1 MRAVRLGIT
10 TSFCALALAAC
21 GDTTPRPSSPP
32 ASGPAAGSAA
42 TTPST
47 TWRLPDGWRAETI
60 PFPLGFAPELAHRG
74 VEEIRFAPG
83 MFDHTAPGYW
93 SYVFVWRLE
102 DAAALDAPALAAELA
117 LYFRGLVAAVDEQH
131 RITARDEIDVV
142 AVPRGDAF
150 TLAAHTFDAFDTG
163 LAIDLVGTATR
174 TSCGTGSLWV
184 IVLAPEA
191 SPLRAELDAL
201 AAEAQ
206 CGQRPPPSQASASTA
221 E

>member
-1 MRAVRLGIT
+1 MRATGLGIA
-10 TSFCALALAAC
+10 TSLCALALAAC
-21 GDTTPRPSSPP
+21 GDTTPRPSKPASPPSPP
-32 ASGPAAGSAA
+32 ASDPAA
-42 TTPST
+42 ST
-47 TWRLPDGWRAETI
+47 TWRIPDGWRAETI

-83 MFDHTAPGYW
+83 MFDHAAPGYW

-117 LYFRGLVAAVDEQH
+117 QYFRGLVAAVDEQG
-131 RITARDEIDVV
+131 RITARDEIGVV
-142 AVPRGDAF
+142 AVPHGAAF

-201 AAEAQ
+201 AAEAT
-206 CGQRPPPSQASASTA
+206 CAQRPPA